1 MLDPATMTPLTI
13 TELFNS
19 EAGDH
24 SDRGAEYQASSS
36 DACDLRALSAKKS
49 AKKQAEKREAKIEK
63 AFKKTP
69 ERVKAAYHCTP
80 CGTQDFYYDLANH
93 LKRHADIYHKGI
105 DTDAFFF
112 PCDEKSC
119 PHADKPKKGKYDCR
133 LELRLQ
139 TGVTTADWSY
149 DCRLE
154 LRLQTGVTTAD
165 TTADTTEIGR
175 AHV

>member
-1 MLDPATMTPLTI
+1 MLDPATMTPLAI

-24 SDRGAEYQASSS
+24 NDRGEALRAEYEASSS

-49 AKKQAEKREAKIEK
+49 AKKRAEKDKAKIEK

-69 ERVKAAYHCTP
+69 ERVKAAYHCNP

-105 DTDAFFF
+105 DTDPFFL
-112 PCDEKSC
+112 PCDEKNC
-119 PHADKPKKGKYDCR
+119 PHADKPKKGKSSPACAVV
-133 LELRLQ
+133 LNRLQ
-139 TGVTTADWSY
+139 TTAN
-149 DCRLE
+149 DCK
-154 LRLQTGVTTAD
+154 RLQTRLQTTAND
-165 TTADTTEIGR
+165 CKR
-175 AHV
+175 LR